1 MGWLVVIKEGE
12 IVRGLI
18 QLDYTKPVDIWD
30 PVGMRTSID
39 IADGLDIQILESVP
53 DGLKAADQILKL
65 PSEDRVTYSK
75 SYTPPKVKN
84 VPAKVN
90 LITTAGV
97 KCGIATYSKFLWEAM
112 GKKFPVA
119 IHRNVGDANGS
130 GMIHVQH
137 EFGIFPHVDE
147 LLTRQLETCYGIVTW
162 HTVFRDPGPQLGVY
176 QAIDAIYDGHIV
188 HSALAKKWLSQ
199 YVTKPI
205 YIIPHGSSEIADRP
219 TEEAKSLLGI
229 PVDKPLV
236 FLFGFAA
243 DSKGFAEVCE
253 VAKRLPDVL
262 FYISGAIHGVVEEHS
277 EDAHAKL
284 KALES
289 NNVVLLGR
297 YLTEEEIDLWACA
310 ADVFLFNYK
319 TPPGVS
325 SASGALHRILWAG
338 KPVIC
343 TRDTR
348 MSDLEDGIQC
358 LKYSHFDYDEMLRL
372 IDLVL
377 SDHQLAKQLG
387 NSAKAFAQRTSW
399 EAVAQLHL
407 DAYGAIMGQVY
418 GPAYYDEEYFV
429 GSGGG
434 KVHTPDHDNGRWSYY
449 NTTGE
454 WLGAEDVMLAI
465 RDVLNPDKVL
475 DVGCGRGTFVGWGC
489 RLGMAIR
496 GIDFSQWAVQH
507 PYPGATGLV
516 AYGNAADI
524 QYPSKS
530 VDLVL
535 AFDLL
540 EHIYED
546 ELATVIGELERVS
559 SKYVM
564 YNIAVCEP
572 GQEYSLRKDQLPDKE
587 QMVTAV
593 PGHVHME
600 TQEYWERVLTASGGK
615 LRYDLVEQFRAVV
628 PPEVL
633 GNWKCIIV
641 VEHATGD

>member
-1 MGWLVVIKEGE
+1 MGWLIVIKEGE

-18 QLDYTKPVDIWD
+18 ELDYTKPVDIWD

-39 IADGLDIQILESVP
+39 IADGVDIQILESVP
-53 DGLKAADQILKL
+53 DGLKVADKVLKL
-65 PSEDRVTYSK
+65 PSEDSVTYSK
-75 SYTPPKVKN
+75 SYAPSKAKN

-90 LITTAGV
+90 LITTVGV
-97 KCGIATYSKFLWEAM
+97 KCGIATYSKFLGEAVR
-112 GKKFPVA
+112 KKFPVA
-119 IHRNVGDANGS
+119 IHRNVMDANSS
-130 GMIHVQH
+130 GIIHVQH

-188 HSALAKKWLSQ
+188 HSVLAKKWLSR
-199 YVTKPI
+199 YVSKPI
-205 YIIPHGSSEIADRP
+205 YVIPHGSSEIQPISQAAARRI
-219 TEEAKSLLGI
+219 LGI
-229 PVDKPLV
+229 SPDGPLV
-236 FLFGFAA
+236 FMFGFAA
-243 DSKGFAEVCE
+243 DSKGFAEVAE
-253 VAKRLPDVL
+253 VAGRAPNFE
-262 FYISGAIHGVVEEHS
+262 FYISGAVHGVVEEHS
-277 EDAHAKL
+277 EDSRAKL
-284 KALES
+284 LAAAPD
-289 NNVVLLGR
+289 NVMLLGR
-297 YLTEEEIDLWACA
+297 YLTEEEIDTWACA
-310 ADVFLFNYK
+310 ADIFLFNYN
-319 TPPGVS
+319 TPPGIS

-338 KPVIC
+338 RPVIC
-343 TRDTR
+343 TSDNR
-348 MSDLEDGIQC
+348 MSDLEDGSQC
-358 LKYSHFDYDEMLRL
+358 LKYEHFDYDEMLRL
-372 IDLVL
+372 LRLVA
-377 SDHQLAKQLG
+377 SDKQLAVQLG
-387 NSAKAFAQRTSW
+387 QAAKAFAQKTSW
-399 EAVAQLHL
+399 DAVAQLHL

-434 KVHTPDHDNGRWSYY
+434 KVHTPDQDNGRWSYY

-465 RDVLNPDKVL
+465 RDVLTPDRVL
-475 DVGCGRGTFVGWGC
+475 DVGCGRGTFVGWGSK
-489 RLGMAIR
+489 LGMAIR
-496 GIDFSQWAVQH
+496 GIDFSPWAVQH

-516 AYGNAADI
+516 EYGNAVDI
-524 QYPSKS
+524 PYPSKS

-564 YNIAVCEP
+564 YNIAVCEA

-615 LRYDLVEQFRAVV
+615 LRYDLVERFRGMV

-641 VEHATGD
+641 VEHAKGD